1 MDLLSYIGFF
11 IHLLPILVY
20 IIFYNRNKNKF
31 SKTILIYCIYSI
43 INEVGRNVSIISH
56 LIPESKLVDILFLS
70 SFTIVEF
77 IFFSY
82 YLYALLKNKKFKLF
96 LLFASI
102 FFLIVASINLFN
114 SIISSST
121 TIDAIPISVSSII
134 LIIASILYLFES
146 IQNPEVIFVYSKQSF
161 WITIGIMI
169 YFSGTFFLF
178 LQYESLS
185 FEDKDNFWVISII
198 CFVLKNIFFSISF
211 TLKPENQQTLNV
223 DEYYFNKLE

>member
-1 MDLLSYIGFF
+1 MDLLSYIGIF

-20 IIFYNRNKNKF
+20 FIFYNRNNNKF
-31 SKTILIYCIYSI
+31 SKTILIYCIYSV
-43 INEVGRNVSIISH
+43 INEVARNVSIISQ

-77 IFFSY
+77 LFFSY
-82 YLYALLKNKKFKLF
+82 YLYALLKSKKFKLF

-102 FFLIVASINLFN
+102 FFLVVASINLFN

-121 TIDAIPISVSSII
+121 SIDAIPISVSSII

-178 LQYESLS
+178 LQYDSLS
-185 FEDKDNFWVISII
+185 FEEKDNFWVISII